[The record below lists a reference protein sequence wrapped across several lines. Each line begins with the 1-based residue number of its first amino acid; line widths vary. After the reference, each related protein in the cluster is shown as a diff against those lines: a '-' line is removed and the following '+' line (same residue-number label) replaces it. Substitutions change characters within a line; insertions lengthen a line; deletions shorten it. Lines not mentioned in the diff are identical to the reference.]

1 METGGANKTSTPK
14 FRFLA
19 NAGLPAKDER
29 HMAHWAAALSENMS
43 TQTATTVTT
52 VNNRKIF
59 LDFIKSLCVSCLMIT
74 AQ

>member
-1 METGGANKTSTPK
+1 METGGANNTSTPK

-19 NAGLPAKDER
+19 KAGLPAKDER

-43 TQTATTVTT
+43 TQTATTVTI
-52 VNNRKIF
+52 VNTREIF
-59 LDFIKSLCVSCLMIT
+59 RDFIKDLCISCLMVT